1 MIDCYLFL
9 SLPPR
14 CQKCIGYSA
23 SKFFSCIVAYDV
35 IIVFSMNRGTTPRRA
50 QAERVSKGQ
59 GSCPAG
65 PRARG
70 RQRRIAGNR
79 SAVNMVNG
87 GARHSRRC
95 LRFCHGTD
103 SADGQQLPIADSDI
117 AISVRLCKIWR
128 YRIASHGNL
137 SITILRS
144 KLYVP
149 KKRTP
154 QQHSE

>member
-14 CQKCIGYSA
+14 CQKCIGYST

-50 QAERVSKGQ
+50 EAERVSKGQ

-87 GARHSRRC
+87 GARSNRRC
-95 LRFCHGTD
+95 LRFYDGLG
-103 SADGQQLPIADSDI
+103 SAGGQQSRIVDSDI
-117 AISVRLCKIWR
+117 AISVRLCRTWR

-137 SITILRS
+137 SSTILLS